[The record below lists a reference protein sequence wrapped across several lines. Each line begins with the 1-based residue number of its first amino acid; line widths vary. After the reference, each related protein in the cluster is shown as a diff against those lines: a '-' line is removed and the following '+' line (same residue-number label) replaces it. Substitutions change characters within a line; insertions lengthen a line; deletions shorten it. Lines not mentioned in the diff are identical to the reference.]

1 MDRTTLQQKEIAE
14 NAKLN
19 GYYVLVSIDER
30 KKQKMYSLVKDIDS
44 TTKSIKFEM
53 NRASYLLCKNI
64 FCFEIKKEQTTF
76 LNFVPFAELNKTK
89 EPLQQVYTDIL
100 C

>member
-1 MDRTTLQQKEIAE
+1 MNTITQQQKEIAE

-19 GYYVLVSIDER
+19 GYYVLVSID
-30 KKQKMYSLVKDIDS
+30 KTKNQKMYRLVKNIDT

-53 NRASYLLCKNI
+53 NRAAYLLCKNI
-64 FCFEIKKEQTTF
+64 FGFEVQKEESTF

-100 C
+100 